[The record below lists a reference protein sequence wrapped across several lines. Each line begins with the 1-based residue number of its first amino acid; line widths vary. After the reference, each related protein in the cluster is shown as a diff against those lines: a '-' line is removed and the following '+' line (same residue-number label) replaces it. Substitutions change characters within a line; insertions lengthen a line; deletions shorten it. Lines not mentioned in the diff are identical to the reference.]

1 MNAGLL
7 IVSMTT
13 GERRMRSLVLI
24 KITLVLIGALMTAE
38 ARAESPSVTV
48 VLTSSETALGQP
60 VQLEVKIKGTSTAT
74 PPQTIAVDGLQIALT
89 DTRRSFEMHGFSS
102 VESNLFYGYT
112 IMPMIAGTF
121 KIPPQPIRAGNTTL
135 HTPELTLHVTD
146 AANRGI
152 TRGNQGTTPNPIA
165 GEDKVAFAELVVPKK
180 TAYVGET
187 IPVVLRV
194 GFNSRT
200 RVLGREPPNIGGQ
213 GFTIQKLGQEDRNL
227 ETIGGRSYVVYS
239 YKSAVSAARAGSFQL
254 GPVETKA
261 VILAPRRGSG
271 VRRMPFDPFEGN
283 DPFADPF
290 FSDPFSML
298 GERREV
304 TVKSEAIPLEVKPLP
319 PGAPPTFTGA
329 VGNFS
334 MTADA
339 NPKRVQVGDPITV
352 KVEIAGRGNF
362 DRVSAPGLSDES
374 GWHKY
379 PPSSNFKQDDDVG
392 LSGTK
397 TFEMVVSPNEK
408 KSALPPVAFSYFD
421 PVKETYVTVESQ
433 AVPLVVEG
441 NGSAGPAIA
450 ASTAKAPITPNSQG
464 TTSPQPPQLLPVM
477 KERGKIVHSF
487 APLYA
492 QKEFW
497 VAQVFPLAIAIG
509 LAGWKV
515 QRVRRSNLAAMRAAG
530 FQRETDELL
539 RKLRRDVLPPPEY
552 FSDASRVVQLKTALK
567 QNSEPGAVDAE
578 TAARVFAL
586 DEERSERMR
595 RLFAISD
602 ELRYS
607 GKANGSV
614 SRDHQR
620 EALELIESLRT

>member
-1 MNAGLL
+1 
-7 IVSMTT
+7 
-13 GERRMRSLVLI
+13 MRSLVLI
-24 KITLVLIGALMTAE
+24 KITLFLIGALLTAE
-38 ARAESPSVTV
+38 ARAESPSVTA
-48 VLTSSETALGQP
+48 VLSSSETALGQP
-60 VQLEVKIKGTSTAT
+60 VHLQVQVNGVAKVVSPQSIEVNGLDIRYTGESQNFALRNFQTS
-74 PPQTIAVDGLQIALT
+74 
-89 DTRRSFEMHGFSS
+89 SS
-102 VESNLFYGYT
+102 ITLDYT
-112 IMPMIAGTF
+112 IMPMKAGTF
-121 KIPPQPIRAGNTTL
+121 KIPPQSIRTGNTTL
-135 HTPELTLHVTD
+135 HTPELILHVTD
-146 AANRGI
+146 APNRGI
-152 TRGNQGTTPNPIA
+152 ARGNQGATPSPIA
-165 GEDKVAFAELVVPKK
+165 GEDKLAFAELVVPKK
-180 TAYVGET
+180 TAYVGEI

-227 ETIGGRSYVVYS
+227 ETIGGRSYIVYS
-239 YKSAVSAARAGSFQL
+239 YKSAVSAARTGSFQL

-271 VRRMPFDPFEGN
+271 VRRMPFDPFDGDE
-283 DPFADPF
+283 PFADPF

-298 GERREV
+298 GERREI

-319 PGAPPTFTGA
+319 AGAPPTFAGA

-352 KVEIAGRGNF
+352 KVEITGRGNF

-374 GWHKY
+374 GWHRY

-392 LSGTK
+392 ISGTK

-421 PVKETYVTVESQ
+421 PVKEKYVTLQSQ

-441 NGSAGPAIA
+441 NGPAGPAIA
-450 ASTAKAPITPNSQG
+450 TTAPQAPPAPNSQRA
-464 TTSPQPPQLLPVM
+464 TSQQPPQLLPLM
-477 KERGKIVHSF
+477 RERGKIVHSF
-487 APLYA
+487 GPLYA

-497 VAQVFPLAIAIG
+497 LAQLFPLAVAIG
-509 LAGWKV
+509 LVGWKI
-515 QRVRRSNLAAMRAAG
+515 QRVRRSNWAAMRAAG

-539 RKLRRDVLPPPEY
+539 RKLRRDALPPPEY

-567 QNSEPGAVDAE
+567 QNIEPGAVDAD

-595 RLFAISD
+595 QLFAISD

-614 SRDHQR
+614 SPDHRR